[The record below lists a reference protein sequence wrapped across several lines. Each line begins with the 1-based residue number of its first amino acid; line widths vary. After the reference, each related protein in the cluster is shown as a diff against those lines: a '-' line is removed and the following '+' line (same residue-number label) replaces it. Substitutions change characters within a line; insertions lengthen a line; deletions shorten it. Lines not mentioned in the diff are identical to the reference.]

1 MEQKEQAEFTELL
14 QKYSSM
20 LLRIAF
26 SNVKNL
32 QDAQDIAQEVFI
44 SVLTK
49 RPQFDS
55 EEHEKAWLIRVT
67 INRCKNHVK
76 SFWNRHTEGLSEDLS
91 YLPKEE
97 TGVMQAVLAL
107 PQNYRNVIH
116 LHYYEGYSINEIA
129 ELLHKK
135 PATVGTWLAR
145 GRAALKKSLKGGF
158 DE

>member
-20 LLRIAF
+20 VLRIAF

-91 YLPKEE
+91 YLPEEE

-107 PQNYRNVIH
+107 PQNSRNVIH
-116 LHYYEGYSINEIA
+116 LTIM
-129 ELLHKK
+129 K
-135 PATVGTWLAR
+135 ATASMKSQNFYIKSPPRWAPGW
-145 GRAALKKSLKGGF
+145 RAGAPL
-158 DE
+158 

>member
-1 MEQKEQAEFTELL
+1 M
-14 QKYSSM
+14 
-20 LLRIAF
+20 
-26 SNVKNL
+26 
-32 QDAQDIAQEVFI
+32 
-44 SVLTK
+44 LTK

-76 SFWNRHTEGLSEDLS
+76 SFEPPHRRLSEDLS
-91 YLPKEE
+91 YLPEEE

-107 PQNYRNVIH
+107 STKLSKCDSSSLLR
-116 LHYYEGYSINEIA
+116 GYSINEIA